1 VLFEGGTVALVTGA
15 GRGIGGAI
23 AKDLA
28 REGATVMVNYNQS
41 HEAAKRVVAEIED
54 EGHQAIAVQADVS
67 NEQEVK
73 QMFRR
78 LREDFGRLDV
88 VVNNAGVVDDG
99 LLMMMSLHKFEN
111 VLRVNLIGTFICS
124 REALKMMARERAG
137 SIVNIASVSGMIG
150 MEGQL
155 NYSASKGGIIAFTK
169 GLARE
174 AAPYG
179 VRANVVAPGFIETDM
194 IKGVPPALIG
204 LYSQLIPLQR
214 VGRPD
219 EVAYAVSFVSS
230 PKASYMT
237 GGVVVV
243 DGGLTRA

>member
-1 VLFEGGTVALVTGA
+1 MLFEQGTIALVTGA

-28 REGATVMVNYNQS
+28 REGATVAVNYNQS
-41 HEAAKRVVAEIED
+41 DEAAKRVVANIES

-67 NEQEVK
+67 DEKAVK

-78 LREDFGRLDV
+78 LRDEFGHLDV
-88 VVNNAGVVDDG
+88 VVNNAGIVDDG
-99 LLMMMSLHKFEN
+99 FLMMMSLRKFES
-111 VLRVNLIGTFICS
+111 VLRVNLLGTFICS
-124 REALKMMARERAG
+124 REALKMMARERKG

-174 AAPYG
+174 AAPQG

-194 IKGVPPALIG
+194 IKRVPPPLMG
-204 LYSQLIPLQR
+204 LYTQLIPLQR
-214 VGRPD
+214 IGRPE
-219 EVAYAVSFVSS
+219 EVACAVSFVAS

-237 GGVVVV
+237 GGVLVV
-243 DGGLTRA
+243 DGGLGRA